1 MKLHHIGYVVDNFE
15 SYFDFF
21 PKLQVNKKIIDPVQN
36 AEIIL
41 CNNGDSSTYVELIK
55 PIDEKSFTWN
65 FLQKGGG
72 LHHICYDSLK
82 LIEIEEVIKKYK
94 MLKIRGPMYAKLFDK
109 EVIFV
114 ITKTKDIVEFIV
126 CEK

>member
-1 MKLHHIGYVVDNFE
+1 MKLHHIGYVVDNLE

-21 PKLQVNKKIIDPVQN
+21 PKLQLIKKIIDPAQN

-41 CNNGDSSTYVELIK
+41 CSNGDSSTYIELIK
-55 PIDEKSFTWN
+55 PINEKSFTWN
-65 FLQKGGG
+65 FLQNGGG
-72 LHHICYDSLK
+72 LHHICYNSLK
-82 LIEIEEVIKKYK
+82 LIEIEGIIKKYK

-114 ITKTKDIVEFIV
+114 ITKTKDIVEFII